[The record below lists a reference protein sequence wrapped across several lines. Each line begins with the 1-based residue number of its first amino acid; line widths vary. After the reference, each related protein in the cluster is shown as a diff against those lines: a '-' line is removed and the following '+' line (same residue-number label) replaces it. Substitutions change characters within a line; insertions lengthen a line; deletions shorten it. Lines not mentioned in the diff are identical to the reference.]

1 VLTNRWQKVFAWTP
15 AKRLG
20 TYAPPFEKSE
30 PLSWQVLIAVLLVFS
45 LVVSPAALKSF
56 PVLFSILILAGLGAV
71 NAKVRALGLGL
82 IGIPALLALLFQ
94 GGAATDKSW
103 AALLAMLEFYALV
116 QLIWGLEEETPQPWR
131 ATALLWFLMPSALGL
146 LGILLLMLLANAKW
160 QASLLLSRVAKIQ
173 SLSRHWIFIVLSLIL
188 IAFIST
194 FLPLPK
200 SQGLTPPSL
209 PTLLFSSG
217 TKNLAPNQTPA
228 PDVFSVTT
236 NQSQVPDSKSTN
248 WIGGFGVVLI
258 FMVVYFFYV
267 QRMLRYNVPARVGK
281 PKQSN
286 QIWLWLGLFM
296 LTGAV
301 LVYILF
307 GLTNPK
313 NPLQVQLDSS
323 GNMWLALLFFLVLFV
338 LWRIQKSKRGLVK
351 SEKSPSHDSD
361 LEKLRYLAPQD
372 AIRAAYFRWLV
383 LLRDLEIRRSPTQT
397 PLEFQGLVRILHPQ
411 LEAQT
416 QILTEAYQR
425 VRYGTTPSLD
435 ELEVVLA
442 ALLVWQGH
450 VATILPLDVTPQMVS
465 SAS

>member
-1 VLTNRWQKVFAWTP
+1 M
-15 AKRLG
+15 
-20 TYAPPFEKSE
+20 
-30 PLSWQVLIAVLLVFS
+30 LIPVLLAFS
-45 LVVSPAALKSF
+45 LVVSPVAFKSL
-56 PVLFSILILAGLGAV
+56 PVLLSILILVGLGAV

-94 GGAATDKSW
+94 SGAVTDKSW
-103 AALLAMLEFYALV
+103 AALFAMLEFYALE

-131 ATALLWFLMPSALGL
+131 ASALLWFLMPSALGL

-160 QASLLLSRVAKIQ
+160 QASLSLARVAKKQ

-200 SQGLTPPSL
+200 SQDLTPPSL
-209 PTLLFSSG
+209 PTLLFSSA
-217 TKNLAPNQTPA
+217 TKNLAPNQTPVA
-228 PDVFSVTT
+228 DVFSVTT

-248 WIGGFGVVLI
+248 WIGGLSFILI
-258 FMVVYFFYV
+258 LMMIYFLYV
-267 QRMLRYNVPARVGK
+267 QRILRYTAPSRATK

-286 QIWLWLGLFM
+286 QTWLWLGLLL
-296 LTGAV
+296 LTGGV
-301 LVYILF
+301 LVYVLF
-307 GLTNPK
+307 GLTNPS
-313 NPLQVQLDSS
+313 NPIQVQVDSS
-323 GNMWLALLFFLVLFV
+323 GSIWLALLFFLTLFV

-361 LEKLRYLAPQD
+361 LEQLRYLAPKD

-411 LEAQT
+411 LAAQT
-416 QILTEAYQR
+416 QTLTEAYQR

-435 ELEVVLA
+435 ELETVLE
-442 ALLVWQGH
+442 ALEVWQGH

-465 SAS
+465 SGS